1 MWLFNRIQLLK
12 FSVLLL
18 LSLLLIS
25 CEAINY
31 YAQAARGQL
40 VIMLGRENIQNL
52 LANENL
58 SNELEHTF
66 IEVNKIK
73 QFAESELGLPLGE
86 NYSTY
91 VDVNR
96 EYVVWNVFAA
106 PEFSTDPL
114 NWCYP
119 IAGCVSYRG
128 YFSEA
133 SALRYAG
140 KLEEK
145 GLDVYVG
152 GVAAYSTLG
161 WFEDSLLSTVISR
174 SSNQIAR
181 LIFHELAHQIIY
193 VPGDTA
199 FNESFATAVE
209 REGMRRWLEVTEQ
222 TNMIDVEEKNLNRHQ
237 QFVELIISYRDK
249 FTALYKEEVADQ
261 IKRQR
266 KLELQTALR
275 NEFANIEKKWGDYGS
290 YDVWFSHALNNA
302 QLSTVASYN
311 TLVPFFNK
319 ILLASDGDLNAFYIR
334 VAELA
339 ELDKAERVIDVKID

>member
-1 MWLFNRIQLLK
+1 MWPFNRIQPFR

-18 LSLLLIS
+18 LSLSLIS

-40 VIMLGRENIQNL
+40 VIMSGRENIQNL

-58 SNELEHTF
+58 SNELKHKF
-66 IEVNKIK
+66 VEVNKIK
-73 QFAESELGLPLGE
+73 QFAESELRLPLGE

-114 NWCYP
+114 DWCYP

-209 REGMRRWLEVTEQ
+209 REGMRRWLEVTGQ
-222 TNMIDVEEKNLNRHQ
+222 TNMLDAEDLNLNRHQ

-249 FTALYKEEVADQ
+249 FTALYKEDLEDH

-275 NEFANIEKKWGDYGS
+275 NEFASIEKKWGNYGS

-319 ILLASDGDLNAFYIR
+319 ILLESDGDLEVFYMR

-339 ELDKAERVIDVKID
+339 ELDKAERAIEIKID